1 MMKQKINDILADVSG
16 VDAGSILETTR
27 LVDDLGLTSFDL
39 ADIIVNIEDE
49 YGVSIPDEELQS
61 LQTVGNV
68 YELAGRV
75 LKNED

>member
-39 ADIIVNIEDE
+39 ADMIVSIEDE

-61 LQTVGNV
+61 LQTVGDV

>member
-16 VDAGSILETTR
+16 VDAGRILETTR

-39 ADIIVNIEDE
+39 ADIIVSIEDE

-61 LQTVGNV
+61 LQTVGDV

>member
-16 VDAGSILETTR
+16 ADAGSILETTR

-39 ADIIVNIEDE
+39 ADIIVSIEDE

-61 LQTVGNV
+61 LQTVGDV